1 MTRPIF
7 TIHAVLQKSGD
18 RTHATVIYG
27 TDGSMFVY
35 TSHELAL
42 GNAILFKPVALRSQN
57 CVSASANDA
66 LVYAGGGGTFG
77 VEQYN
82 A

>member
-1 MTRPIF
+1 
-7 TIHAVLQKSGD
+7 VLQNSGD
-18 RTHATVIYG
+18 TTHAVIYG
-27 TDGSMFVY
+27 TDGSMFVD

-42 GNAILFKPVALRSQN
+42 GNTILFKPVALRSQN

-66 LVYAGGGGTFG
+66 LVYARCAGTFR